1 MKTNARI
8 FALLLMVTLMA
19 MGFPQDLKKLSY
31 QAYLTQDKKAWKQ
44 NVALATQTYQAEP
57 EEKNLFNLALME
69 YGLLNAT
76 MVDQDER
83 LFDAYADGLEKRLK
97 TLTQSKTY
105 AAEAKAL
112 LSSLYGYKIAFSPMK
127 GMFLG
132 PKSSSLLEEAF
143 AKAPHSPIVLKMM
156 AGNKYFTPETWGGDK
171 DEALLLFQKSNQAFE
186 KSGKEQNWMY
196 LDNMAWMGMIYLEKG
211 NEAKAKEIWIQAV
224 KLEPNFHWVSK
235 GLLADLN

>member
-1 MKTNARI
+1 MKTNSRI
-8 FALLLMVTLMA
+8 FALLVMVTLMA

-31 QAYLTQDKKAWKQ
+31 QAYLTQDKNAWKQ
-44 NVALATQTYQAEP
+44 NVALATQTYQSQP

-83 LFDAYADGLEKRLK
+83 LFDTYVDGLEKRLK
-97 TLTQSKTY
+97 TLSQSKTY
-105 AAEAKAL
+105 SAEAKAL
-112 LSSLYGYKIAFSPMK
+112 LSSLYGYKIAYSPMK

-132 PKSSSLLEEAF
+132 SKSSGLLEEAY
-143 AKAPHSPIVLKMM
+143 AKAPNSPIVLKMM

-171 DEALLLFQKSNQAFE
+171 DEALALFQKSNLAFE

-196 LDNMAWMGMIYLEKG
+196 LDNMAWMGMIHLEKG
-211 NEAKAKEIWIQAV
+211 NEAKAKEIWTEAV
-224 KLEPNFHWVSK
+224 KLEPNFHWVAK